1 MRHFVRKAVF
11 FRLIHSHDGRNVK
24 VIGDIFFEILIRK
37 PAHIGFERRKVY
49 FYNDAKIRAAVF
61 GNFRKID
68 LHDGYGH
75 FFFAYFDFSARL
87 PVKHRLRNRSGL
99 FFGKRNRIGNGLP
112 LYRREIN
119 RIAVEAFVFY
129 VDDKPGKPFVYFR
142 FHRYEIP
149 LAVSVGAKRGFVH
162 AFRERFQLSRGAEKV
177 YAVRRADVDVSAD
190 NDNPQYCHYNH
201 KSYNKISYCFHNFSP
216 SPTVRTAYVYS
227 VYRNNIFSILYEFSK
242 NCKSILQ
249 SGFSTPFS
257 SNRI

>member
-1 MRHFVRKAVF
+1 MTEKDRLCNRADLLFGERNHIRH
-11 FRLIHSHDGRNVK
+11 
-24 VIGDIFFEILIRK
+24 
-37 PAHIGFERRKVY
+37 
-49 FYNDAKIRAAVF
+49 
-61 GNFRKID
+61 
-68 LHDGYGH
+68 
-75 FFFAYFDFSARL
+75 DF
-87 PVKHRLRNRSGL
+87 
-99 FFGKRNRIGNGLP
+99 
-112 LYRREIN
+112 
-119 RIAVEAFVFY
+119 AVERVEIDRITVVAFVFFI
-129 VDDKPGKPFVYFR
+129 DDKPVDFIIDCA
-142 FHRYEIP
+142 FHFDKIL
-149 LAVSVGAKRGFVH
+149 LAVGIRTKSGFVNV
-162 AFRERFQLSRGAEKV
+162 FCERFQLSRGAEKV